1 MRWTRTTGAA
11 CLAALGAVMAAG
23 AQVEAPAEAPAA
35 PEASAPAWA
44 QGLCGAVDEG
54 VRVLEGIRL
63 SPEGSV
69 ARAALLEALIR
80 SAEPGAE
87 FFDGEGPA
95 TARREGSRTAW
106 ETGLV
111 LVPTEGGPRVAAV
124 REDSPAARAGLAPGE
139 WLETIGGRAA
149 PAGASLA
156 EVREWLAQGDEASV
170 ELGVLGMDGESR
182 TVTIERSRREGTSVA
197 ATEELPTGIGYI
209 RVAGIHPGAAGEIA
223 AALESWQS
231 GRVFGAILDLR
242 GADGSAE
249 EEVARAAARFAGE
262 GTLLYTR
269 SDRQGT
275 ELAAVKAPAAEVE
288 TLPLMVLADE
298 GTGGAAELLAAVLSG
313 SVKGAMLIGRET
325 SGDPLIREP
334 VALSTGRQAWLATR
348 EIRTADGAVYWGAG
362 GVKPDV
368 LITDAAL
375 NETAFEPDEPLLM
388 RSRKTVLDEE
398 KEDKALRDR
407 TRYDTYLRRA
417 TDLLLGLQALGYDR
431 KR

>member
-11 CLAALGAVMAAG
+11 CLAVLGMAWAAG
-23 AQVEAPAEAPAA
+23 AQAEAPAEAPAA

-156 EVREWLAQGDEASV
+156 EVREWLAQ
-170 ELGVLGMDGESR
+170 
-182 TVTIERSRREGTSVA
+182 
-197 ATEELPTGIGYI
+197 
-209 RVAGIHPGAAGEIA
+209 
-223 AALESWQS
+223 
-231 GRVFGAILDLR
+231 
-242 GADGSAE
+242 
-249 EEVARAAARFAGE
+249 
-262 GTLLYTR
+262 
-269 SDRQGT
+269 
-275 ELAAVKAPAAEVE
+275 
-288 TLPLMVLADE
+288 
-298 GTGGAAELLAAVLSG
+298 
-313 SVKGAMLIGRET
+313 
-325 SGDPLIREP
+325 
-334 VALSTGRQAWLATR
+334 
-348 EIRTADGAVYWGAG
+348 
-362 GVKPDV
+362 
-368 LITDAAL
+368 
-375 NETAFEPDEPLLM
+375 
-388 RSRKTVLDEE
+388 
-398 KEDKALRDR
+398 
-407 TRYDTYLRRA
+407 
-417 TDLLLGLQALGYDR
+417 
-431 KR
+431 